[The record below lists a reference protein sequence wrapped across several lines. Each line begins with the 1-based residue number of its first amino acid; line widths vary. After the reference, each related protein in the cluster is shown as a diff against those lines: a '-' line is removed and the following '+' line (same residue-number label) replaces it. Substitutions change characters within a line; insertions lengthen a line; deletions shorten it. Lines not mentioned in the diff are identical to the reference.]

1 MTYTLTV
8 TNNGTAS
15 ATGVTLTDTLPSGA
29 AFVSATGGAKPTGGV
44 LTFTLG
50 DLAAGADSKVTIVVT
65 PAAAG
70 SLNDVAKVS
79 MDQTEPNPANSTVT
93 LSTTVTS
100 AGGTQGTTSPTATPA
115 APTPSPTP
123 AAPTPSPTIQSVQR
137 FGFHTIPTKFVL
149 MFDAA
154 LNPARADEAASYR
167 LVDMDRPRESIRF
180 RSATYNAA
188 DRSVTL
194 RPTHRLYLYD
204 HYRLTVASPRSM
216 AVTAAAGGDPA
227 GGNFVATIT
236 PADLVLTPA
245 QRRDG
250 PLMSLIRSLAVKFP
264 GLAHLVGGPASRPG
278 A

>member
-93 LSTTVTS
+93 LATTVTS
-100 AGGTQGTTSPTATPA
+100 AGGTPGTTSTTSPSATPA
-115 APTPSPTP
+115 APTPSPDAQP
-123 AAPTPSPTIQSVQR
+123 DDHVGPPVRLPHPPHEVRPDLRPSSR
-137 FGFHTIPTKFVL
+137 R
-149 MFDAA
+149 
-154 LNPARADEAASYR
+154 RAGRRSGQ
-167 LVDMDRPRESIRF
+167 LSPGGHGRPRRIHP
-180 RSATYNAA
+180 
-188 DRSVTL
+188 L
-194 RPTHRLYLYD
+194 PL
-204 HYRLTVASPRSM
+204 
-216 AVTAAAGGDPA
+216 GD
-227 GGNFVATIT
+227 V
-236 PADLVLTPA
+236 
-245 QRRDG
+245 
-250 PLMSLIRSLAVKFP
+250 
-264 GLAHLVGGPASRPG
+264 
-278 A
+278 